1 MLRARSGT
9 TFVTP
14 ISMFDLIFDYIQKN
28 ADLALIASVGAAVG
42 IGILFFALH
51 KWSVPSRAQEALPR
65 RVREYSEELGI
76 HLPNENV
83 DSWNADRYIEEISR
97 VLEFRFF
104 DQQGIESLPGGHS
117 WVELARTVIASRI
130 SPDLTDVDILA
141 NAYCILMGKEP
152 CNEIMA
158 EALKILLLWQ

>member
-1 MLRARSGT
+1 MQ
-9 TFVTP
+9 
-14 ISMFDLIFDYIQKN
+14 DLFSSFFQKN
-28 ADLALIASVGAAVG
+28 ADLASIASVGAAVG
-42 IGILFFALH
+42 IGILFVFALH
-51 KWSVPSRAQEALPR
+51 KWSVPSRAQEAVPR

-117 WVELARTVIASRI
+117 WVELARTVISSRI

-141 NAYCILMGKEP
+141 NAYCILMEKGP
-152 CNEIMA
+152 CNEIMT
-158 EALKILLLWQ
+158 EALKILLLWQQGLSIS